1 MKMSKYSIKVEQVGY
16 TVVEVEAEDEFQA
29 EDIAM
34 EMWGNGEL
42 DHLFA
47 FDVQLIV
54 DN

>member
-1 MKMSKYSIKVEQVGY
+1 MSKYSIKVEQVGY

-42 DHLFA
+42 DHLFM

-54 DN
+54 ED